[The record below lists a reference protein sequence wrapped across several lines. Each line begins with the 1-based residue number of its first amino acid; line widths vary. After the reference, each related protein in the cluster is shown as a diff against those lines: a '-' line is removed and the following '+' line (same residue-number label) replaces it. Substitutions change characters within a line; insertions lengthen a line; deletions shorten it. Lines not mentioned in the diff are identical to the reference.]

1 MRSNLHSPALPKWG
15 KRILGTGEAGAG
27 DAVAEGCTLSVDS
40 DAHST
45 ERLGNVLYGVGV
57 SHRAWVPPERVLNAP
72 PPDEMLARLKSA
84 TRAGR

>member
-1 MRSNLHSPALPKWG
+1 
-15 KRILGTGEAGAG
+15 
-27 DAVAEGCTLSVDS
+27 LSVDS